1 MIDLDDVFVLHA
13 GVDHDVAA
21 LRGLSLRVSAGE
33 RVVIWGPSGSGKS
46 TVVGVV
52 TAHARPSAGRAR
64 LFGTDVGQLDD
75 RAARAMRRRMGIV
88 SQGSANDLLPELSVV
103 GNVAL
108 QARVGGAGRRVA
120 LRRAHAQIAEFGL
133 QHLAARA
140 PRSLSGGELQRIALA
155 AALVN
160 LPDLIVAD
168 EPTGE
173 LDVANA
179 GLVYDQLTRYCDE
192 RGAALLLVSHDH
204 AAERIAHRVLTINDG
219 RLSHERIDGADALVV
234 DRRGWVRLPED
245 ARRAAGVG
253 ERVAASAVAGRIRL
267 EPTGAPPPDGADAQ
281 SLPVAHPGSSAPLV
295 VLRDVSLDLGAGSV
309 LGPVSAELHV
319 GRLVAV
325 IGRSG
330 SGKTSL
336 LTALLG
342 GRPLLSGSID
352 RSRTDVGSNGVD
364 SVCPQAPG
372 FAETITVRE
381 NVDLGRVMRGQVCDD
396 LYSARRD
403 ALLRDLGLAGL
414 ADRPA
419 ATLSGGERQR
429 VAVARALLT
438 DSRMVIVD
446 EPTSQLDRTTA
457 QRVAVVLRDAAR
469 SGRCVVCATHDPQ
482 LVELAD
488 QQVVLH

>member
-1 MIDLDDVFVLHA
+1 VIDLDDVFVLHA

-21 LRGLSLRVSAGE
+21 LRGLSLQVSAGE
-33 RVVIWGPSGSGKS
+33 RVVVWGPSGSGKS

-64 LFGTDVGQLDD
+64 LFGLDVGQIDE
-75 RAARAMRRRMGIV
+75 RGARSLRRRMGLV
-88 SQGSANDLLPELSVV
+88 GQRSAHDLLPELSVV

-108 QARVGGAGRRVA
+108 QARVGGAGRGDAV
-120 LRRAHAQIAEFGL
+120 RRAHAQIAEFGL
-133 QHLAARA
+133 EHLAHRD

-160 LPDLIVAD
+160 RPQLIVAD

-173 LDVANA
+173 LDAVNA
-179 GLVYDQLTRYCDE
+179 GLVYDQLERYCDE
-192 RGAALLLVSHDH
+192 HGAALLLVSHDH

-219 RLSHERIDGADALVV
+219 RLSHERVDGADALVV

-245 ARRAAGVG
+245 ARRVAGVG
-253 ERVAASAVAGRIRL
+253 GRVAASAVAGGIRL
-267 EPTGAPPPDGADAQ
+267 DPTGAPSVEAT
-281 SLPVAHPGSSAPLV
+281 VASVPAAAPGTSVPIV
-295 VLRDVSLDLGAGSV
+295 VLRDVSLDLGAGTV
-309 LGPVSAELHV
+309 LGPVSAELHA
-319 GRLVAV
+319 GHLVAV
-325 IGRSG
+325 VGRSG

-352 RSRTDVGSNGVD
+352 RGADAVVGGGVD
-364 SVCPQAPG
+364 SCCPQAPG
-372 FAETITVRE
+372 FAETSTVRD
-381 NVDLGRVMRGQVCDD
+381 NVDLGRAMRGQVRDD
-396 LYSARRD
+396 TSAARMETM
-403 ALLRDLGLAGL
+403 LRHLGLTGL
-414 ADRPA
+414 ADRPV

-438 DSRMVIVD
+438 DSDLVIVD

-457 QRVAVVLRDAAR
+457 QRVVAVLRGAAR
-469 SGRCVVCATHDPQ
+469 SGRCIVCATHDPD

-488 QQVVLH
+488 QQVVLS